1 MGLLVAWLAL
11 EFRPRRAD
19 PAAAAYRR
27 FTARL
32 ARRGIENHVGE
43 APRDYAQRVRRLRP
57 DLGLAALSITEAYL
71 RLRYGPAP
79 AQSDLRLLRTEVARF
94 RP

>member
-1 MGLLVAWLAL
+1 
-11 EFRPRRAD
+11 
-19 PAAAAYRR
+19 
-27 FTARL
+27 
-32 ARRGIENHVGE
+32 
-43 APRDYAQRVRRLRP
+43 LRP